1 MTSVEPFPLKK
12 SRNLPPRDPHI
23 VAMASKACSHTP
35 DVPNL
40 TSDAK
45 QIAAEIVFAE
55 LHAKAML
62 MPMGAEV
69 SDHQR
74 EEQLRKDLRDIRDS
88 IENDPAKQKQ
98 IQQTYGIP
106 VLPLLMFLS
115 SLFSI
120 VKFLRQWLR
129 GEI

>member
-1 MTSVEPFPLKK
+1 MSSVEPFPLKN

-45 QIAAEIVFAE
+45 QVAAEIVFAE
-55 LHAKAML
+55 LHALAIKK
-62 MPMGAEV
+62 PMGASV
-69 SDHQR
+69 SDH
-74 EEQLRKDLRDIRDS
+74 EHEQQIRRDLLEVKEA
-88 IENDPAKQKQ
+88 IENDSEKQKQ
-98 IQQTYGIP
+98 IRQAYGIDP
-106 VLPLLMFLS
+106 LSVLMIIS

-120 VKFLRQWLR
+120 IKFIRQWLR

>member
-1 MTSVEPFPLKK
+1 MTAVEPFPLRG
-12 SRNLPPRDPHI
+12 RNLPPRDPQI
-23 VAMASKACSHTP
+23 VAMASNACRHLS
-35 DVPNL
+35 DVPGL

-45 QIAAEIVFAE
+45 QVAAEIVFAE

-69 SDHQR
+69 SDHER
-74 EEQLRKDLRDIRDS
+74 EKRLRKDLEDIRES
-88 IENDPAKQKQ
+88 IENDSEKQKR
-98 IQQTYGIP
+98 IRETYGIP

-115 SLFSI
+115 SFFSI
-120 VKFLRQWLR
+120 VKFIRQWLR

>member
-1 MTSVEPFPLKK
+1 MSSVEPFPLKK

-23 VAMASKACSHTP
+23 VAMASKACAHTS
-35 DVPNL
+35 DVPGL

-55 LHAKAML
+55 LHAKAMT
-62 MPMGAEV
+62 MPMGAAV
-69 SDHQR
+69 SQHEQ
-74 EEQLRKDLRDIRDS
+74 EQQLRRDLLEVKEA
-88 IENDPAKQKQ
+88 IENDSEKQKQ
-98 IQQTYGIP
+98 IRQAYGIDP
-106 VLPLLMFLS
+106 LSVLMIIS

-120 VKFLRQWLR
+120 VKFIRQWLR

>member
-1 MTSVEPFPLKK
+1 MSSVEPFPLKK

-55 LHAKAML
+55 LHALAIKK
-62 MPMGAEV
+62 PMGAAV
-69 SDHQR
+69 SDH
-74 EEQLRKDLRDIRDS
+74 EHEQQIRRDLREVKEA
-88 IENDPAKQKQ
+88 IENDKEKQKQ
-98 IQQTYGIP
+98 IRQAYGIDP
-106 VLPLLMFLS
+106 VTIFTLIS
-115 SLFSI
+115 GLFSI
-120 VKFLRQWLR
+120 VRFIRQWLR